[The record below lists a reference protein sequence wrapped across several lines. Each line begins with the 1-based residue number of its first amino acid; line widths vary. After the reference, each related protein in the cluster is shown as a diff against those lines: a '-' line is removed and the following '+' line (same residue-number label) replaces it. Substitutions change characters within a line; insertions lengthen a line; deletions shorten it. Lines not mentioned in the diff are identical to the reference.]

1 MKIPDLY
8 EVPDLPDE
16 VIEAAKDGNLVLFIG
31 AGLSVQLGM
40 PTWNDLAINALNDL
54 RKEKIINYS
63 ELEQLK
69 ALGDPKK
76 QLSIANII
84 AEEHGNSLDLVQYL
98 NNEPSEEGIYKYVN
112 DIGCSCVTTNYD
124 SLLRPRYVDPSQKE
138 GTSTPVT
145 PPRVYKIDEALM
157 AKLKTPG
164 TVIHI
169 HGSIEMPSEMVVTTS
184 EYLEHY
190 DSKYLQDF
198 LGELFEKKVVLFI
211 GYGLEESEILE
222 HILRRGGVRG
232 ESSEIRRFVLQGYFK
247 SSTPLYHSMCKYY
260 RSSFGVQLIGF
271 DRDRHNYEQLEE
283 IMKRW
288 SEQIEVRPQ
297 ALVEDLDFMD
307 EVLGDA

>member
-16 VIEAAKDGNLVLFIG
+16 VVEAAKDGNLVLFIG
-31 AGLSVQLGM
+31 AGLSAQMGM
-40 PTWNDLAINALNDL
+40 PSWKDLAAEALNDL
-54 RKEKIINYS
+54 RKEKFINYS

-84 AEEHGNSLDLVQYL
+84 AEENGTSLDLVQYL
-98 NNEPSEEGIYKYVN
+98 NIEPSDEGIYKYVN

-124 SLLRPRYVDPSQKE
+124 SLLKPRYVDPSKKD
-138 GTSTPVT
+138 GASTPVT
-145 PPRVYKIDEALM
+145 PPRVFTIDETLM
-157 AKLKTPG
+157 AKLKNPG

-169 HGSIEMPSEMVVTTS
+169 HGSIDMPSEMVVTTS
-184 EYLEHY
+184 NYLEHY
-190 DSKYLQDF
+190 DSEYLQHF
-198 LGELFEKKVVLFI
+198 LGELFEKTVVLFI

-232 ESSEIRRFVLQGYFK
+232 ESAEIRRFVLQGFFK
-247 SSTPLYHSMCKYY
+247 SATPLYHSMCKYY
-260 RSSFGVQLIGF
+260 RRSFGVQLIGF